1 MIYLD
6 EPYNR
11 GGTSLRKSHVVIL
24 LICTMVLTSFG
35 TYLGIQFTANDEK
48 LDDTNQEGTIFQ
60 PSTTSEDLY
69 MAKIQKTYQLIK
81 ESYVEEVESKTL
93 IEGAVEGMLASLND
107 PYSVYMNEE
116 KAAQFNSSLDSSFQ
130 GIGAEVTEMDGK
142 IIIVAPF
149 KNSPAEKAGLKPY
162 DEIIRVDGEEVTGL
176 DVYEVTLK
184 IRGEKGTKVEL
195 EIVREGVSKPLTIEV
210 VRDTIPIET
219 VFSNVFESDDKK
231 IGYIEITSFS
241 RETSKDFTQQLAEL
255 EEQGIEGL
263 IIDVRGNPGGLL
275 TSVEEIAGEFISS
288 KKPILQI
295 ENRDQ
300 GREKIFS
307 KTKKEKPYPVVVLTD
322 KGSASASEI
331 LAAALKEAEGYPVI
345 GERTFGKGTVQ
356 QQVDLGDKS
365 NIKLTMYKWLTPDG
379 NWIHQKGIEP
389 DIHVSQSELYQLHPL
404 QIDESLHV
412 DMNHEQVKYAQ
423 MILKNLGL
431 EPGRVDGYFSETTE
445 AAVKLFQEEN
455 KLPVTG
461 RIDGKTAEAME
472 EKIREKQ
479 ADAKNDRQLQMAL
492 KYFEY
497 KD

>member
-1 MIYLD
+1 
-6 EPYNR
+6 
-11 GGTSLRKSHVVIL
+11 
-24 LICTMVLTSFG
+24 
-35 TYLGIQFTANDEK
+35 
-48 LDDTNQEGTIFQ
+48 
-60 PSTTSEDLY
+60 

-116 KAAQFNSSLDSSFQ
+116 KAAQFNSSLDSTFQ

-263 IIDVRGNPGGLL
+263 IIDVRENPGGLL

-300 GREKIFS
+300 GREKIF
-307 KTKKEKPYPVVVLTD
+307 
-322 KGSASASEI
+322 
-331 LAAALKEAEGYPVI
+331 
-345 GERTFGKGTVQ
+345 F
-356 QQVDLGDKS
+356 
-365 NIKLTMYKWLTPDG
+365 
-379 NWIHQKGIEP
+379 
-389 DIHVSQSELYQLHPL
+389 
-404 QIDESLHV
+404 
-412 DMNHEQVKYAQ
+412 
-423 MILKNLGL
+423 
-431 EPGRVDGYFSETTE
+431 
-445 AAVKLFQEEN
+445 
-455 KLPVTG
+455 
-461 RIDGKTAEAME
+461 
-472 EKIREKQ
+472 
-479 ADAKNDRQLQMAL
+479 
-492 KYFEY
+492 
-497 KD
+497 